1 MDCGVISNRFIS
13 PTSSTARKQSN
24 ICPLQSTNSKT
35 INNNISKSN
44 KSKAS
49 MPNEINSVSFS
60 RRNVPSKYFSV
71 SEISKV
77 NTMSNFGGSDPQ
89 NSILNAAVKAS
100 RVTDSTVK
108 PPTSHQNTNRQSS
121 PICVPSSLFPQVNTV
136 KMDSSITFNNNFL
149 KSDDIHQ
156 TSNALAQLARLSS
169 SFSLPENPKLSFTNL
184 KSSTNL
190 SDNRNQWID
199 TNNSNNSSHTQYDL
213 QSLKRTKRRANSNSK
228 YPSTPEE
235 STSPNSAK
243 RYMKDDGYPS
253 FWNPV
258 NSYPN
263 NRDSDHLQSELENP
277 LGISISPNM
286 TTNVMNNPSQ
296 SANWANIF
304 KYNEQL
310 LAYKETSNIMHN
322 KDTQEKFS
330 YHLARSFLDFFYGKL
345 ANSMNSESNNFSTTK
360 HNPLYKENDQKTTNH
375 SFSENERRPMDWLA
389 NADLLNRQQT
399 SIPVNPSVHH
409 SSSASSNSFPCLLCG
424 QAFHSNADLCAHV
437 YTHLLTFHETKKSN
451 NSEPVLKLLH
461 SESTQLRNRQNGV
474 FSEQRNSDVRTP
486 FFLPPPP
493 ILPPPPLSVV
503 TTSAPGIPSTCSMN
517 YNVAQS
523 FSTTDPSNHSSSP
536 SDSMYLFQSYLS
548 QWLAHFTNSSSNYQ
562 PNDTTN
568 YNPMTNTS
576 WTSDTVVTNKSSEY
590 ENWQGI
596 LTAYLHSLKESASF
610 STTSA
615 SEMQLPSTGATINT
629 ASPLTLPLP
638 HSLHRTENPSYYDV
652 LFGSKSY
659 ITPFPQS

>member
-1 MDCGVISNRFIS
+1 MALTKSDSVGPSPLALLARTCQNIGNIMDCGVISNRFIS

-399 SIPVNPSVHH
+399 SIPVNP
-409 SSSASSNSFPCLLCG
+409 
-424 QAFHSNADLCAHV
+424 
-437 YTHLLTFHETKKSN
+437 
-451 NSEPVLKLLH
+451 
-461 SESTQLRNRQNGV
+461 QNGV